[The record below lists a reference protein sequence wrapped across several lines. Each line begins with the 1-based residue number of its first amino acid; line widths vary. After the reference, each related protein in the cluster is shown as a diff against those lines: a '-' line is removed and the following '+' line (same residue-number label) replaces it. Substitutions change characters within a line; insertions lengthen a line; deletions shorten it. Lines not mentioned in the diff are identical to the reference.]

1 MPLWIG
7 PNKGRYRIQQG
18 ISLVVMILAAAA
30 LVEGLVCGAPFEE
43 LKKPLTGVAIG
54 GVMLYFANKW

>member
-30 LVEGLVCGAPFEE
+30 LVEGMAGGATLEE
-43 LKKPLTGVAIG
+43 LKKPLVGLVIG

>member
-1 MPLWIG
+1 MWIG

-30 LVEGLVCGAPFEE
+30 LVEGIAGGATFEE
-43 LKKPLTGVAIG
+43 LKKPLVGLVIG
-54 GVMLYFANKW
+54 GGMLYFANKW